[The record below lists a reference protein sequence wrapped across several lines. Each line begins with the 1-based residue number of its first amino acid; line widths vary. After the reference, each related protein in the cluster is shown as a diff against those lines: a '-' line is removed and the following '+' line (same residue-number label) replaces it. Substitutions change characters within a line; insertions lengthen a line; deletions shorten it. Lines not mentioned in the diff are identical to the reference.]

1 MKPINTKSMRELFQ
15 EWNRIHTD
23 VVTHKAPWGADEK
36 AFADYKA
43 SVLPLETALKE
54 AQGRATTKT
63 LEPMDVFYELSFI
76 EDRLPRMTKKDMEG
90 ITINVDPYA
99 QDKPRAYKYTMVST
113 QFSAIYKGGSWR
125 ITEIR
130 RAETRRRGHGYKVT
144 LTEQAKAAIIKLY
157 EQF

>member
-1 MKPINTKSMRELFQ
+1 MKPINTKSMIELFKK
-15 EWNRIHTD
+15 WDRIHTD
-23 VVTHKAPWGADEK
+23 VVSKKAPWGADEK

-43 SVLPLETALKE
+43 AVLPLETALKE

-63 LEPMDVFYELSFI
+63 LEPKEVFYELSFI

-90 ITINVDPYA
+90 ITISVDPYA

-130 RAETRRRGHGYKVT
+130 RAETRRSGHGFKVT
-144 LTEQAKAAIIKLY
+144 LTEQAKAAILNHY
-157 EQF
+157 ELF